1 MNQHSTTLLATEETP
16 RPGDSYV
23 QSFARGLA
31 VLRSFGAQ
39 APQQTL
45 SEVAERA
52 KRRHEWNAPVVWP
65 LAVIVLVLVSVIVP
79 AVVAYRRRERGT
91 ARP

>member
-1 MNQHSTTLLATEETP
+1 MANNILKYQ
-16 RPGDSYV
+16 RIDV
-23 QSFARGLA
+23 
-31 VLRSFGAQ
+31 V
-39 APQQTL
+39 
-45 SEVAERA
+45 ERA

-91 ARP
+91 ARGTAPTQDRR